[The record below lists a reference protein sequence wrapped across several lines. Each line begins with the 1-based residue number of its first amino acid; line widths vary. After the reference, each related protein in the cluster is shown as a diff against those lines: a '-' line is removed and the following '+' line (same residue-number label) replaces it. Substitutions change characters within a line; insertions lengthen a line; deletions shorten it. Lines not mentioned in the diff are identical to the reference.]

1 MIRSHRYDCFFK
13 RIILYT
19 AFSFHCTLISFFAT
33 AQIDTNAIKHIYDR
47 VLEFDESQLDS
58 IAYYA
63 NLIEKESARIGF
75 YKGELLSSRLKGI
88 HAEFSGDYHSA
99 TNYYLRC
106 LEISREKKLEAYESS
121 ALSDLAY
128 LYMNL
133 KNPAKAKE
141 YYLET
146 AKMALKRGEVS
157 SIVID
162 LSNLGGIYNKLHQP
176 DSAIYYLEEAMRV
189 SKGFSDAEV
198 DRTTMRNNMGN
209 AFFQKK
215 QWKKALEYFRINYQ
229 VNLKAGDKDM
239 LWYDVLNMADV
250 FIELQ
255 RFDSAKLFL
264 DESYRIACELHS
276 DRKEADVHQVLAK
289 YFFRVNNYKVAYE
302 ELEKWNMIDT
312 MLVNS
317 ETRNTIL
324 EMEEKFH
331 ARQRAQE
338 NRLLTTELEA
348 GKLRAR
354 NMMIAFAGV
363 GLLAVVTAVFSYL
376 IRTKN
381 KKLEANN
388 KLIQEQNSRL
398 AELNSEKNSLIS
410 VVSHDLNTPFS
421 SIKMW
426 VQLMESEKN
435 GKSDN
440 QVKAMDRIKSSVENG
455 LTLIRNIL
463 DVERAETNSQVIRLE
478 KTNIPELV
486 EEVISDY
493 KPAAENKEIAIH
505 FDHPNRIPELLTDK
519 ILLSRVCSNLLSNA
533 LKFTHRGKRIFVS
546 LKKETDGLQIIFR
559 DEGQGI
565 PPSELKNLFSKYSKV
580 STSSTEGE
588 TSTGLGLSIV
598 KRILTELNGTISCI
612 SEPGVGSTFTVTL
625 PA

>member
-1 MIRSHRYDCFFK
+1 MIRSYRYNCCLK

-19 AFSFHCTLISFFAT
+19 TLCFFSIFFRLYT
-33 AQIDTNAIKHIYDR
+33 IAQVDTQYLKNIYDR

-58 IAYYA
+58 ISYYA
-63 NLIEKESARIGF
+63 TQIETESAKLGF
-75 YKGELLSSRLKGI
+75 YKGELLSARLRGI
-88 HAEFSGDYHSA
+88 YAEFSGDYQAA

-133 KNPAKAKE
+133 KNLVKAKE

-146 AKMALKRGEVS
+146 AKMALKRGEVG
-157 SIVID
+157 SIVTD
-162 LSNLGGIYNKLHQP
+162 LANLGGIYNKLRQP
-176 DSAIYYLEEAMRV
+176 DSALYYLEEALRF

-198 DRTTMRNNMGN
+198 DQTTIRNNIGN
-209 AFFQKK
+209 ALFQMK
-215 QWKKALEYFRINYQ
+215 QWRKALDYFRINYK
-229 VNLKAGDKDM
+229 VNLKAADRGM
-239 LWYDVLNMADV
+239 LWYDVLNLADV
-250 FIELQ
+250 YIELQ
-255 RFDSAKLFL
+255 RFDSAKIFL
-264 DESYRIACELHS
+264 DQSFQIARELNS
-276 DRKEADVHQVLAK
+276 DRKEADVHQLFAK
-289 YFFRVNNYKVAYE
+289 YYFRINNYKLAYE
-302 ELEKWNMIDT
+302 ELEKWNTIDT

-317 ETRNTIL
+317 DTRNTIL

-354 NMMIAFAGV
+354 NMTIAFAGV
-363 GLLAVVTAVFSYL
+363 GLLAIVTAVFSYL
-376 IRTKN
+376 IRAKN
-381 KKLEANN
+381 KKLEGKN

-426 VQLMESEKN
+426 VQLMEAERNEMS
-435 GKSDN
+435 GN
-440 QVKAMDRIKSSVENG
+440 QVKAVDRIKSSVESG
-455 LTLIRNIL
+455 LSLIRNIL

-493 KPAAENKEIAIH
+493 TPAAENKEIVIH
-505 FDHPNRIPELLTDK
+505 FDKPGKVPELLTDR

-533 LKFTHRGKRIFVS
+533 LKFTRRGKAIFVS
-546 LKKETDGLQIIFR
+546 LKENSDGLQIIFR

-565 PPSELKNLFSKYSKV
+565 PAAEIKNLFSKYSKI

-598 KRILTELNGTISCI
+598 KRILTELNGTIDCV

-625 PA
+625 PV

>member
-1 MIRSHRYDCFFK
+1 MIKSYRYRCFLK
-13 RIILYT
+13 RIAAYT
-19 AFSFHCTLISFFAT
+19 ALSLFYSFLHFSVT
-33 AQIDTNAIKHIYDR
+33 AQVDTQSIKNIYDR
-47 VLEFDESQLDS
+47 VLEFDESKLDS

-63 NLIEKESARIGF
+63 SLIEKESTKLGF
-75 YKGELLSSRLKGI
+75 YKGELLSARLKGI
-88 HAEFSGDYHSA
+88 HAEYSGDYHIA

-133 KNPAKAKE
+133 KNLSKAKE

-157 SIVID
+157 SIVTD
-162 LSNLGGIYNKLHQP
+162 LSNLGGIYNKLHEP

-189 SKGFSDAEV
+189 SRGFSDAEV
-198 DRTTMRNNMGN
+198 ERTTMRNNMGN

-215 QWKKALEYFRINYQ
+215 QWKKALEYFRINYNS
-229 VNLKAGDKDM
+229 NLKSGDKNM

-255 RFDSAKLFL
+255 KFDSAKLFL
-264 DESYRIACELHS
+264 DQSYQIAHDLQS
-276 DRKEADVHQVLAK
+276 DRKKADVHQVRAK
-289 YFFRVNNYKVAYE
+289 YYFRMNNYKVAYE

-317 ETRNTIL
+317 ETRGTIL

-338 NRLLTTELEA
+338 NKLLTTELEA

-354 NMMIAFAGV
+354 NMTIAFAGV
-363 GLLAVVTAVFSYL
+363 GLLAIVTAVFSYL

-381 KKLEANN
+381 KKLEGKN
-388 KLIQEQNSRL
+388 KLIQEQNWRL

-426 VQLMESEKN
+426 VQLMEAEKN
-435 GKSDN
+435 GMSDN
-440 QVKAMDRIKSSVENG
+440 QVKAMDRIKSSVDNG

-463 DVERAETNSQVIRLE
+463 DVERAETNNQVIRLE

-493 KPAAENKEIAIH
+493 KPAAENKEIVIH
-505 FDHPNRIPELLTDK
+505 FDKPGKVPELLTDR

-546 LKKETDGLQIIFR
+546 LKENNDGLQIIIK

-565 PPSELKNLFSKYSKV
+565 PAAEIKNLFSKYSKI

-598 KRILTELNGTISCI
+598 KRILTELNGTIECI

-625 PA
+625 PV